1 MWCLINVVLGSLSL
15 SSTRRLVAEELVS
28 HLLSMVV
35 DFQLCFDDTGSPT
48 GDPCGMRRT
57 RALTHEVDSICK
69 LPAWLRVLHR
79 ADNNWTGRIE
89 DTWGIAETTAA
100 GCYSYLY
107 VLPA

>member
-48 GDPCGMRRT
+48 GDPCGMRNAI
-57 RALTHEVDSICK
+57 ALTHEVDSICK
-69 LPAWLRVLHR
+69 LPAWLGVGHR
-79 ADNNWTGRIE
+79 ADNNWTGRNV
-89 DTWGIAETTAA
+89 DPWGIAETTAA
-100 GCYSYLY
+100 GGHGYLC
-107 VLPA
+107 